1 MLVNKKN
8 TTGAGSSF
16 DLLREREAKVL
27 MHTYGRY
34 PLAVSR
40 GAGSKLYDLDG
51 REYTDLLAGI
61 AVCALG
67 HANPE
72 VAEAI
77 AEQAKKLVHVSN
89 LFYQEDQVR
98 LAEKL
103 LATCGLDRVFFCNS
117 GAEANEGAI
126 KLARRYQRKV
136 KDSAAFEVVSLTGS
150 FHGRTL
156 ATLTATGQDKVKDGF
171 DPLPAGFKHAP
182 PNDLP
187 ALIAAVSTDT
197 AAVMIEVV
205 QAEGG
210 VVLMD
215 RDYLAGVQR
224 LCRDADV
231 LLIVDEVQTGL
242 CRTGAWWAYQH
253 FGLTPDIVTSAKA
266 LANGLPMGAVM
277 ASEEAAKG
285 FSPGTHATTFGGGP
299 LLSRAA
305 ETVLTV
311 MNRDKLAERA
321 ALLGQKALAMF
332 GRLQTEHPGKIAAV
346 RGLGLLLGIELTGNG
361 PAVWR
366 ALLDAGFIVNLAQ
379 DKVLRLVPALT
390 VDESDL
396 AAFAAALDGI
406 LAGS

>member
-1 MLVNKKN
+1 MNAFEALK
-8 TTGAGSSF
+8 
-16 DLLREREAKVL
+16 ERESKVL

-40 GAGSKLYDLDG
+40 GAGSKLYDLEG

-67 HANPE
+67 HAN
-72 VAEAI
+72 AEI
-77 AEQAKKLVHVSN
+77 AAVMGEQAKKLVHVSN
-89 LFYQEDQVR
+89 LFYQEEQVR

-103 LATCGLDRVFFCNS
+103 LATNGLDRIFFCNS

-136 KDSAAFEVVSLTGS
+136 KESAAFEVITLTGS

-156 ATLTATGQDKVKDGF
+156 ATLAATGQDKVKDGF
-171 DPLPAGFKHAP
+171 DPLPVGFKHVAP
-182 PNDLP
+182 GDLP
-187 ALIAAVSTDT
+187 ALMAAISPDT

-210 VVLMD
+210 VVLLD
-215 RDYLAGVQR
+215 KDYLDGVAR

-242 CRTGAWWAYQH
+242 CRTGKWWAYQH
-253 FGLTPDIVTSAKA
+253 FGLTPDIVTSAKS

-277 ASEEAAKG
+277 ASEDVARG
-285 FSPGTHATTFGGGP
+285 FTPGTHATTFGGGP
-299 LLSRAA
+299 LLSRVA
-305 ETVLTV
+305 ETVIDII
-311 MNRDKLAERA
+311 NRDKLAERA
-321 ALLGQKALAMF
+321 ATLGNKALAMF
-332 GRLQTEHPGKIAAV
+332 GELKKKHPGKIAAV
-346 RGLGLLLGIELTGNG
+346 RGLGLLIGIELSADG

-379 DKVLRLVPALT
+379 NRVLRLVPALT

-396 AAFAAALDGI
+396 AAFASALDRV
-406 LAGS
+406 LAGT

>member
-1 MLVNKKN
+1 MNAFEALK
-8 TTGAGSSF
+8 
-16 DLLREREAKVL
+16 ERESKVL

-40 GAGSKLYDLDG
+40 GAGSKLYDLEG

-67 HANPE
+67 HAN
-72 VAEAI
+72 AEI
-77 AEQAKKLVHVSN
+77 ASVMGEQAKKLVHVSN
-89 LFYQEDQVR
+89 LFYQEEQVR

-103 LATCGLDRVFFCNS
+103 LATNGLDRIFFCNS

-136 KDSAAFEVVSLTGS
+136 KESAAFEVITLTGS

-156 ATLTATGQDKVKDGF
+156 ATLAATGQDKVKDGF
-171 DPLPAGFKHAP
+171 DPLPVGFKHVAP
-182 PNDLP
+182 GDLP
-187 ALIAAVSTDT
+187 ALMAAISPDT

-210 VVLMD
+210 VVLLD
-215 RDYLAGVQR
+215 KDYLDGVAR

-242 CRTGAWWAYQH
+242 CRTGKWWAYQH
-253 FGLTPDIVTSAKA
+253 FGLTPDIVTSAKS

-277 ASEEAAKG
+277 ASEDVARG
-285 FSPGTHATTFGGGP
+285 FTPGTHATTFGGGP
-299 LLSRAA
+299 LLSRVA
-305 ETVLTV
+305 ETVIDII
-311 MNRDKLAERA
+311 NRDKLAERA
-321 ALLGQKALAMF
+321 ATLGNKALAMF
-332 GRLQTEHPGKIAAV
+332 GELKKKHPGKIAAV
-346 RGLGLLLGIELTGNG
+346 RGLGLLIGIELSADG

-379 DKVLRLVPALT
+379 NRVLRLVPALT

-396 AAFAAALDGI
+396 AAFASALDRV
-406 LAGS
+406 LAGT

>member
-1 MLVNKKN
+1 MN
-8 TTGAGSSF
+8 SF
-16 DLLREREAKVL
+16 EALKDRDSKVI

-67 HANPE
+67 HAN
-72 VAEAI
+72 AEITAI
-77 AEQAKKLVHVSN
+77 ITEQAGKLTHVSN
-89 LFYQEDQVR
+89 LFYQEEQVR

-103 LATCGLDRVFFCNS
+103 LATNGLDRVFFCNS

-136 KDSAAFEVVSLTGS
+136 KESSAYEVISLTGS

-156 ATLTATGQDKVKDGF
+156 ATLTATGQYKVKDGF
-171 DPLPAGFKHAP
+171 DPLPVGFTHVP
-182 PNDLP
+182 PGDLP
-187 ALIAAVSTDT
+187 ALIAAVSPDT

-215 RDYLAGVQR
+215 KDYLAGVAR
-224 LCRDADV
+224 LCRDAEV

-242 CRTGAWWAYQH
+242 CRTGKWWAYQH
-253 FGLTPDIVTSAKA
+253 CGLAPDIVTSAKA

-277 ASEEAAKG
+277 ATEEVAKG
-285 FSPGTHATTFGGGP
+285 FTPGAHATTFGGGP
-299 LLSRAA
+299 LLSRVA
-305 ETVLTV
+305 ETVV
-311 MNRDKLAERA
+311 DIMNRDKLAERA
-321 ALLGQKALAMF
+321 ATLGKKALAMF
-332 GRLQTEHPGKIAAV
+332 GELQKKHPEKIAAV
-346 RGLGLLLGIELTGNG
+346 RGLGLLIGIELAGDG

-396 AAFAAALDGI
+396 AAFASALGKI
-406 LAGS
+406 LAGK

>member
-1 MLVNKKN
+1 MN
-8 TTGAGSSF
+8 SF
-16 DLLREREAKVL
+16 EALKDRESKVL
-27 MHTYGRY
+27 MNTYGRY

-40 GAGSKLYDLDG
+40 GAGSKLYDLAG

-72 VAEAI
+72 IAAVI

-89 LFYQEDQVR
+89 LFYQEEQVR

-103 LATCGLDRVFFCNS
+103 LATSGLDRVFFCNS

-126 KLARRYQRKV
+126 KLARRYQRKI
-136 KDSAAFEVVSLTGS
+136 KETFAFEVISLTGS

-171 DPLPAGFKHAP
+171 DPLPPGFKHVP
-182 PNDLP
+182 PNDLH
-187 ALIAAVSTDT
+187 ALMHAISSDT
-197 AAVMIEVV
+197 AAILLEVV

-210 VVLMD
+210 VVLLD
-215 RDYLAGVQR
+215 KDYLDGVAR
-224 LCRDADV
+224 LCRDTDV
-231 LLIVDEVQTGL
+231 LLIVDEVQTGM
-242 CRTGAWWAYQH
+242 CRTGKWWSYQH
-253 FGLTPDIVTSAKA
+253 CGLEPDIVTSSKS

-277 ASEEAAKG
+277 ATEEVAKG
-285 FSPGTHATTFGGGP
+285 FAPGTHATTFGGGP
-299 LLSRAA
+299 LLSRVA
-305 ETVLTV
+305 ETVIDIMT
-311 MNRDKLAERA
+311 RDRLADRA
-321 ALLGQKALAMF
+321 AVLGKKALAMF
-332 GRLQTEHPGKIAAV
+332 GELKKKHPGKIVDA
-346 RGLGLLLGIELTGNG
+346 RGLGLLIGIELTGDG

-390 VDESDL
+390 VDEADI
-396 AAFAAALDGI
+396 AAFASALDTI
-406 LAGS
+406 LAGK